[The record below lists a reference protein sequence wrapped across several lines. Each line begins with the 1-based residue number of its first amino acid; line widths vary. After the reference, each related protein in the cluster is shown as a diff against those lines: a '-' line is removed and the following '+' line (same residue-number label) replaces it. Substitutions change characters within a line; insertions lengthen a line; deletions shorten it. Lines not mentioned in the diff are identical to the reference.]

1 MRKRGLALTAAAAM
15 VIAIAACGSDDENI
29 TGTKSNA
36 NLVHFAATLTF
47 GAEVPA
53 PPTASTATGTFTATL
68 DTGTNLFT
76 WHLTFTGLT
85 GNPVAAHIHGPAT
98 TAQSAG
104 TTINFFTAPGS
115 TITSTATTGT
125 GDGSMILSA
134 ATAVTTT
141 INGDSLKKLLFAG
154 LTYANVHTSGNP
166 NGEIRGQ
173 ITKQ

>member
-1 MRKRGLALTAAAAM
+1 MHKRGLALFAAVAM
-15 VIAIAACGSDDENI
+15 VVAIAACGSDDNTI
-29 TGTKSNA
+29 TGTKSTA
-36 NLVHFAATLTF
+36 KLVNFAATLTF
-47 GAEVPA
+47 GAEVPT

-76 WHLTFTGLT
+76 WHVTFTGLT
-85 GNPVAAHIHGPAT
+85 GNAVAGHVHGPAT

-104 TTINFFTAPGS
+104 TTINFFTAPGA

-125 GDGSMILSA
+125 GDGSMILTS
-134 ATAVTTT
+134 ATAVTST

-154 LTYANVHTSGNP
+154 LTYANIHTSANP
-166 NGEIRGQ
+166 GGEIRGQ